1 MRELFQNKIV
11 REKEMLLKN
20 NFTIIFI
27 LIIIFFFTFNTNA
40 SGNKHEK
47 AVDYLKK
54 LKFFST
60 SFIQNDEAQLSD
72 GEIFIGEN
80 RIRVEYDSP
89 AKILI
94 VLDRNKA
101 MYYNYD
107 LDEDEFFN
115 PKDTSAWFFFDIF
128 FNPEFF
134 FDAKINDQNNYLEL
148 IRKGFNNGEPYE
160 IKIIFENNPFVIRK
174 VILNQNDVSLK
185 CHFLI
190 INIIIHMIKIFLN

>member
-1 MRELFQNKIV
+1 
-11 REKEMLLKN
+11 MLLKN

-134 FDAKINDQNNYLEL
+134 FDAKINEQNNYIEL
-148 IRKGFNNGEPYE
+148 VRKGFNNGESYE

-174 VILNQNDVSLK
+174 IILNQKDASLK
-185 CHFLI
+185 LSFFDHRYNNSYDKDFFKLI
-190 INIIIHMIKIFLN
+190 NPTFFD

>member
-1 MRELFQNKIV
+1 
-11 REKEMLLKN
+11 MLLKN

-40 SGNKHEK
+40 SSTKHEK

-80 RIRVEYDSP
+80 RIRVEYNSP

-94 VLDRNKA
+94 ILDSNKA

-174 VILNQNDVSLK
+174 IILNQNDASLK
-185 CHFLI
+185 LSFFDHKYNNSYDKDFFKLI
-190 INIIIHMIKIFLN
+190 NPTFFD

>member
-1 MRELFQNKIV
+1 
-11 REKEMLLKN
+11 MLLKN

-134 FDAKINDQNNYLEL
+134 FDAKINEQNNYLEL
-148 IRKGFNNGEPYE
+148 IRKGFNNGENYE

-185 CHFLI
+185 LSFFDHKYNNSYDKDFFKLI
-190 INIIIHMIKIFLN
+190 NPTFFD

>member
-1 MRELFQNKIV
+1 
-11 REKEMLLKN
+11 MLLKN

-134 FDAKINDQNNYLEL
+134 FDAKINEQNNYLEL

-185 CHFLI
+185 LSFFDHKYNNSYDKDFFKLI
-190 INIIIHMIKIFLN
+190 NPTFFD

>member
-1 MRELFQNKIV
+1 
-11 REKEMLLKN
+11 MLLKN

-107 LDEDEFFN
+107 LDEDEFFD
-115 PKDTSAWFFFDIF
+115 PKDTSAWFFFEI
-128 FNPEFF
+128 
-134 FDAKINDQNNYLEL
+134 
-148 IRKGFNNGEPYE
+148 FNNLE
-160 IKIIFENNPFVIRK
+160 
-174 VILNQNDVSLK
+174 
-185 CHFLI
+185 FLLDS
-190 INIIIHMIKIFLN
+190 KLY